1 MSSFLHSAF
10 SNSPKYQCQAIFFS
24 SANSGQDKP
33 SGEKGWREQASSAN
47 KHGGHLG
54 AWPAARVHRPE
65 AAVRPLVGRATYLG
79 PYNVP
84 RTSRPSD
91 WRLMPAVAYLLFA
104 SHPLSNRSSGRT
116 DLPSAGWPSAG
127 GPSGSW
133 IGGPPSLPA
142 AEAAQTECC
151 SCSTAPVGLRES
163 VGRRPPRRAHP
174 PYSHGQDHPCKNL
187 PACQHSLA
195 LPPAGR
201 VVEPGGERVEPPV
214 RSADCTSR
222 LGPQHSRQ
230 RTAERADWRT
240 GRRPPADCPPAR
252 CRAAVGASLHRHHNG
267 QRAVSHI
274 TS

>member
-1 MSSFLHSAF
+1 M
-10 SNSPKYQCQAIFFS
+10 
-24 SANSGQDKP
+24 
-33 SGEKGWREQASSAN
+33 
-47 KHGGHLG
+47 
-54 AWPAARVHRPE
+54 
-65 AAVRPLVGRATYLG
+65 VGRAPYLNG

-84 RTSRPSD
+84 RTSGPAAD

-133 IGGPPSLPA
+133 IGGPPFLPA

-174 PYSHGQDHPCKNL
+174 GRTRTARIILAKICRL
-187 PACQHSLA
+187 ASLA

-201 VVEPGGERVEPPV
+201 VVEPGGVPEPV
-214 RSADCTSR
+214 RWADCTSR
-222 LGPQHSRQ
+222 LGLRGTAADSGLQSVQTGGQAADPRQTGRQ
-230 RTAERADWRT
+230 RGA
-240 GRRPPADCPPAR
+240 GLQSVPAYTDITMDSVQCLTSPHENPFHFRLHFCIPAKQICQSWMQSGSR
-252 CRAAVGASLHRHHNG
+252 CG
-267 QRAVSHI
+267 Q
-274 TS
+274 

>member
-1 MSSFLHSAF
+1 M
-10 SNSPKYQCQAIFFS
+10 
-24 SANSGQDKP
+24 
-33 SGEKGWREQASSAN
+33 
-47 KHGGHLG
+47 
-54 AWPAARVHRPE
+54 
-65 AAVRPLVGRATYLG
+65 VGRAPYLNG

-84 RTSRPSD
+84 RTSGPAAD

-201 VVEPGGERVEPPV
+201 VVEPGGEGAGCTV
-214 RSADCTSR
+214 RGLHQPSGAAAQQTADCRACRLADRPQTPGRLAASAVQGCSRCQLTPTSQWTACSVSPH
-222 LGPQHSRQ
+222 LM
-230 RTAERADWRT
+230 RTLFIS
-240 GRRPPADCPPAR
+240 DCISASWASFANPG
-252 CRAAVGASLHRHHNG
+252 CNLAATVDSEPCGAVACL
-267 QRAVSHI
+267 
-274 TS
+274 

>member
-1 MSSFLHSAF
+1 M
-10 SNSPKYQCQAIFFS
+10 
-24 SANSGQDKP
+24 
-33 SGEKGWREQASSAN
+33 
-47 KHGGHLG
+47 
-54 AWPAARVHRPE
+54 
-65 AAVRPLVGRATYLG
+65 VGRAPYLNG

-84 RTSRPSD
+84 RTSGPAAD

-127 GPSGSW
+127 GPSSSW
-133 IGGPPSLPA
+133 IGGPPFLPA

-187 PACQHSLA
+187 PACQPCAPPGRASSRAGWCAGACTVGGLHQPSGLAGHS
-195 LPPAGR
+195 
-201 VVEPGGERVEPPV
+201 
-214 RSADCTSR
+214 
-222 LGPQHSRQ
+222 SRQ

-240 GRRPPADCPPAR
+240 GRRPPADWPPAR

-267 QRAVSHI
+267 QRAVSHL